1 MRADV
6 AIITT
11 RADEFEAVLK
21 RFGPNKPQKCSSG
34 RTYGICQVSTRNEKN
49 CIVALV
55 RWVPPLSV
63 VDNSVFSP
71 NCLTLPIDPAYP
83 SC

>member
-55 RWVPPLSV
+55 R
-63 VDNSVFSP
+63 
-71 NCLTLPIDPAYP
+71 CR
-83 SC
+83 